1 MKSADGVRAES
12 RAFNEARRAA
22 RDGAPSK
29 EWVEGQPALKYAPL
43 PSVEEQLRA
52 SDARREAEALEE
64 EKEAQRL
71 ERLSLE
77 RLASLAAAERERE
90 LAAQAVRRERQEELR
105 REALAELR
113 AEMVGTCT
121 LLRDVARELGLA
133 TVTGPG
139 GWSVT
144 LCEPAKLDEPSFMKR
159 TSTEVTFDPDVL
171 EALADDLGD
180 VMREVRG
187 LRERLDGADLGG
199 VMREVRELRE
209 RLEKMEGHEHA
220 RGVKEGLEKAAAMFQ
235 DHRNAEWIGQSERGE
250 IADAI
255 LALAK
260 PGAAL

>member
-12 RAFNEARRAA
+12 LAINEARERTA

-105 REALAELR
+105 REALAEQR
-113 AEMVGTCT
+113 AEMVSTCT
-121 LLRDVARELGLA
+121 MLRDVAMELGIA
-133 TVTGPG
+133 TVTEPG

-159 TSTEVTFDPDVL
+159 TSTEVAFDPDVL
-171 EALADDLGD
+171 EAVADDLGD
-180 VMREVRG
+180 LAREVRG
-187 LRERLDGADLGG
+187 
-199 VMREVRELRE
+199 LRE

-235 DHRNAEWIGQSERGE
+235 DDRNAEWIGQSERGE